1 MSQRNEQR
9 KDEVLSYIKKYM
21 KENGVSPT
29 TSEISG
35 ALKMAKSTV
44 SKYVSRLIDE
54 GYAER
59 NGRYRLQTQERSFVP
74 YMMPVIGRVSCGKP
88 RLAEEDIRGYIPLD
102 ESMARGEY
110 FGLVAEGDS
119 MIDVGI
125 HDGDIVYVRR
135 QETCDDG
142 DIVVAMIDDEYTDG
156 AEATLKR
163 FYRDFE
169 NKRYILHPENTEMED
184 IIVDNVRILGVALK
198 VLKFLR

>member
-1 MSQRNEQR
+1 MSLKNEER
-9 KDEVLSYIKKYM
+9 KNQVLDYVRGYIR
-21 KENGVSPT
+21 ENGVSPT
-29 TSEISG
+29 TSEI
-35 ALKMAKSTV
+35 AAAMKMAKSTV
-44 SKYVSRLIDE
+44 SKYVTRLIDE
-54 GYAER
+54 GMVER
-59 NGRYRLQTQERSFVP
+59 NGRYRLQTSENSFVP

-119 MIDVGI
+119 MIEVGI

-156 AEATLKR
+156 TEATLKR
-163 FYRDFE
+163 FYRDCE
-169 NKRYILHPENTEMED
+169 NKRYILHPENSEMED